1 MTIQFWLSPLKKKK
15 KKLNFSGLVAKKS
28 FCAQRAIIDADH
40 HMLYLVYSLLERN
53 KRNNI
58 FIVLQ
63 FLVEYTQWKLLAVH
77 HTI

>member
-1 MTIQFWLSPLKKKK
+1 MTIHIWLSPLKKKK

-28 FCAQRAIIDADH
+28 FCVQRAIID